1 MKNNQGSIIVLSLVI
16 TSAVLILLA
25 AFLGTVLAE
34 RKNVERS
41 FESTQALHLA
51 EAGVARAV
59 WEFTKVTEAASRFS
73 GWTESGDS
81 TTITLE
87 QAELDNLGQ
96 CTTTVSGPSADNPV
110 ILSTA
115 AAGSYQIE
123 KTIRLEVTKSEFL
136 AAPYEYAL
144 YAESRYETPWAY
156 ELRGNDDL
164 HWSGGKQLGGQ
175 DIVDGDIYIQSY
187 VGLYEHSEVN
197 PPDPNNYSLQGD
209 VESTFPPG
217 SIYQESTATVAGS
230 KTAPASAV
238 IAPNLIDT
246 YYAWDPASGAS
257 GEYDLSAP
265 KASVISYDVAQEFAD
280 EGTDWYGW
288 IPTAG
293 HPLHNSVRMDPLNGS
308 YPYERTAECASTTGH
323 DYFFETHDFSTV
335 GAPLPGDASYPLT
348 NPSERVASDVAG
360 YGIRL
365 ELGGGKVYF
374 VDGDV
379 WFQAHP
385 SYTIT
390 IKGKATIVATG
401 DIHISDNIIYED
413 SESMLGLVAL
423 GKWAYEGEGAAR
435 QLALQSG
442 GNIWFGDPAF
452 GTLYRAETLMLAA
465 NDFYYSTDSTTGG
478 VEQPDTGF
486 DVYGNLC
493 ALNQINIAKD
503 WFDDGHW
510 EEYWRWSWWTG
521 WYKDTRWVSDW
532 QPAQFDPIVGGVFD
546 PENGQWKKLDTEEIL
561 TQDQINTLR
570 HYRMGVGYDDRIR
583 DLSLQPPGLPLGGG
597 HISAGFSINRW
608 SES

>member
-1 MKNNQGSIIVLSLVI
+1 V
-16 TSAVLILLA
+16 
-25 AFLGTVLAE
+25 
-34 RKNVERS
+34 
-41 FESTQALHLA
+41 TQ
-51 EAGVARAV
+51 
-59 WEFTKVTEAASRFS
+59 AASRFS

-96 CTTTVSGPSADNPV
+96 CTATVSGPSADNPV

-115 AAGSYQIE
+115 VAGSYQIE
-123 KTIRLEVTKSEFL
+123 KIIRLEVTKSEFL

-187 VGLYEHSEVN
+187 VGLYEQSRVN

-217 SIYQESTATVAGS
+217 SIYKAPTAHVAGS
-230 KTAPASAV
+230 MTAPASSV

-280 EGTDWYGW
+280 AGVTQNYLPFGHELRDRVCINPTDRSAEVNGT
-288 IPTAG
+288 
-293 HPLHNSVRMDPLNGS
+293 SVN
-308 YPYERTAECASTTGH
+308 
-323 DYFFETHDFSTV
+323 DYFLEPVNVTVGGDDTPSLDNPVDRDPSTV
-335 GAPLPGDASYPLT
+335 VGLAQPLD
-348 NPSERVASDVAG
+348 
-360 YGIRL
+360 
-365 ELGGGKVYF
+365 LGEGKVYW

-379 WFQAHP
+379 WIHEKTTYGFLVD
-385 SYTIT
+385 
-390 IKGKATIVATG
+390 GKITIVATG
-401 DIHISDNIIYED
+401 DIHISDNIIYKD
-413 SESMLGLVAL
+413 SQSMLGLVAL
-423 GKWAYEGEGAAR
+423 GKWAYEGAGEAR

-442 GNIWFGDPAF
+442 GNIWFGDPRY
-452 GTLYRAETLMLAA
+452 GTTYRVEALMLAA
-465 NDFYYSTDSTTGG
+465 NDFYYSTDSITGG
-478 VEQPDTGF
+478 VEQPQTGF

-493 ALNQINIAKD
+493 ALDQINIAKD

-510 EEYWRWSWWTG
+510 EEYWRGSWWTG
-521 WYKDTRWVSDW
+521 WYEDTRWVSDW
-532 QPAQFDPIVGGVFD
+532 QPAQFDPLVGGVFE
-546 PENGQWKKLDTEEIL
+546 PWNGQWKKLGSEQIL

-570 HYRMGVGYDDRIR
+570 HFRMGVGYDDRVR
-583 DLSLQPPGLPLGGG
+583 ELSLQPPGLPLGGG
-597 HISAGFSINRW
+597 HISAGFTINRW